1 MNLLK
6 RNLLVSAISTGLLAV
21 GLMAFEPYQTKDNV
35 LSAAE
40 KKAGWQLLFDGKST
54 TGWRPYRNQASEGWE
69 VKDGQLRCKEGKLDH
84 RSDLI
89 TAGQYDN
96 YELVFDW
103 KIEKGF
109 NSGVIYRVEEGD
121 RASYETGPEYQ
132 LIDDDG
138 YPEKL
143 EDWQKSGSDYAMHPP
158 AVIAANP
165 QGQYNHS
172 RIVVN
177 GAHVEHWL
185 NGKKVVD
192 FNLWTSEWEALKA
205 KSKWKDAKLYG
216 MIKKGNIALQD
227 HGGGVW
233 FKNIKL
239 RPL

>member
-1 MNLLK
+1 MQLLK
-6 RNLLVSAISTGLLAV
+6 RKLLVIAITPVFLV
-21 GLMAFEPYQTKDNV
+21 PGLMAFVPLQIQDNT
-35 LSAAE
+35 LSKEE
-40 KKAGWQLLFDGKST
+40 KKAGWQLLFDGRST
-54 TGWRPYRNQASEGWE
+54 AGWRPYRNQASEGWE
-69 VKDGQLRCKEGKLDH
+69 VKDGQLHCKEGKLAH
-84 RSDLI
+84 RSDLM
-89 TAGQYDN
+89 TTGQFGN

-103 KIEKGF
+103 KIDKGF

-121 RASYETGPEYQ
+121 RATYETGPEYQ
-132 LIDDDG
+132 LIDDEG

-158 AVIAANP
+158 SVIAAKP
-165 QGQYNHS
+165 QGEYNYS
-172 RIVVN
+172 KIVVN

-192 FNLWTSEWEALKA
+192 FDLWTPEWEALKA
-205 KSKWKDAKLYG
+205 KSKWKDARLYG
-216 MIKKGNIALQD
+216 MIRRGHIALQD

>member
-1 MNLLK
+1 MQLLK
-6 RNLLVSAISTGLLAV
+6 RKLFVIAIA
-21 GLMAFEPYQTKDNV
+21 MAFLIPGLVAFVPLQIQDNT
-35 LSAAE
+35 LSKEE

-54 TGWRPYRNQASEGWE
+54 AGWRPYRNQASEGWE
-69 VKDGQLRCKEGKLDH
+69 VKDGQLHCKEGKLTD

-89 TAGQYDN
+89 TTGQFDN

-103 KIEKGF
+103 KIDKGF
-109 NSGVIYRVEEGD
+109 NSGVIYRVAEGD
-121 RASYETGPEYQ
+121 KASYETGPEYQ
-132 LIDDDG
+132 LIDDEG

-158 AVIAANP
+158 SVIAAKP
-165 QGQYNHS
+165 QGEYNHS
-172 RIVVN
+172 KIVVN

-192 FNLWTSEWEALKA
+192 FNLWTPEWEALKA
-205 KSKWKDAKLYG
+205 ESKWKDAKLYG
-216 MIKKGNIALQD
+216 MIKKGHIALQD